1 MASSAELINK
11 AIFLLQQGKVG
22 DAEGVFDSVLRAHPK
37 NFDALHM
44 LGIIYAQR
52 GSFAEAEK
60 LLRKALSIDAGV
72 APCVFNYASVLC
84 KLGRFQD
91 AIDIFNKA
99 ARLAPNHAPI
109 YLDRGNALYELK
121 RYEEALA
128 SYEKAL
134 VLNPNFADAWVGR
147 GNALI
152 QLKHCDE
159 AIAAFDKALAG
170 QPNLANAWLGRGNVL
185 YELNRYDAAFA
196 AYDKALALKPNLE
209 NAWFGRGNVLYELKR
224 YDEAFAAYDKALA
237 LKPDLENAWLG
248 RGNLL
253 YELKRYDEAFAAYD
267 EALAL
272 KADLAE
278 AWLGRGNVFTDLK
291 RHDEA
296 VAAYDK
302 ALALKADLAEAWLGR
317 GNVFTDLKRHDEALV
332 AYDKALAL
340 KSDLEG
346 AWFGRGNVFLDLKR
360 YDEACAAYD
369 KALALKSD
377 LEGAWL
383 GRGNVFF
390 DLKRYDEAFAAY
402 DKALALK
409 PDLAEAWLGRGNV
422 FSHLKRYDEAFV
434 AYDKAFAIKPDL
446 VGVEGAR
453 LRSKMDSCNWDN
465 FASDCNHLIG
475 SVKSNKTNTL
485 PFVLLEINSSVED
498 QFNCAEL
505 WVQKNYPPAIKPF
518 WAGELYKHDKIRIG
532 YVSADFRQHP
542 VAYLMAGVFECHNK
556 SRFDVVA
563 ISIGPKDNS
572 ELRQR
577 LERSF
582 DKFIDA
588 SALSVDEIA
597 TKIKNAEIDILIDLN
612 GFTQNA
618 RTEVFARRPAP
629 IQVNYLGYL
638 GTMGAEYID
647 YIVADRTVIPETQK
661 HLYMEKIIYLPNSF
675 QPTDRQRHISD
686 KIFMRA
692 DCGLPQEGFVFC
704 NFNAHYKITPDVFD
718 IWMRILMRVNGSV
731 LWLVAGNPTTESNLK
746 KEALVRGVNAERLIF
761 APPVPLPEHQA
772 RLRLADLFLDTLPYN
787 AGATASDTLWAGI
800 PLLTCIGD
808 TFVGRMAASVLE
820 AISLPELITTTPEAY
835 ERMAVDLATHPEK
848 LAAIRH
854 KLAENRLTTPLF
866 NTRLFTKH
874 IEAAYIAMHERHQA
888 GLAPDH
894 IVIPNC
900 AH

>member
-1 MASSAELINK
+1 MSEDLKELQSAYQLH
-11 AIFLLQQGKVG
+11 QQGRLVEAAG
-22 DAEGVFDSVLRAHPK
+22 IYEHLIRRNPK
-37 NFDALHM
+37 NYDALHL
-44 LGIIYAQR
+44 LGTIRASFGKYSEAKTLLERSLASEKNKIAYVENYATILFLSHDYERAVQICKETINKNGRTETLQYVLAISLYKQR
-52 GSFAEAEK
+52 RFNEAINEFSSLLSAYPRHLAGNNEKASALAELGRYDEALSYIENALKINPNYAEA
-60 LLRKALSIDAGV
+60 LLNKG
-72 APCVFNYASVLC
+72 NVLG
-84 KLGRFQD
+84 K
-91 AIDIFNKA
+91 
-99 ARLAPNHAPI
+99 
-109 YLDRGNALYELK
+109 LK
-121 RYEEALA
+121 RFDDSMLA
-128 SYEKAL
+128 FKQA
-134 VLNPNFADAWVGR
+134 VKLNPNMPDLQLGI
-147 GNALI
+147 GNI
-152 QLKHCDE
+152 
-159 AIAAFDKALAG
+159 F
-170 QPNLANAWLGRGNVL
+170 R
-185 YELNRYDAAFA
+185 
-196 AYDKALALKPNLE
+196 
-209 NAWFGRGNVLYELKR
+209 ELKR
-224 YDEAFAAYDKALA
+224 YDGAF
-237 LKPDLENAWLG
+237 
-248 RGNLL
+248 
-253 YELKRYDEAFAAYD
+253 
-267 EALAL
+267 
-272 KADLAE
+272 
-278 AWLGRGNVFTDLK
+278 
-291 RHDEA
+291 
-296 VAAYDK
+296 AAYDK

-317 GNVFTDLKRHDEALV
+317 GNVFTDLKRHDEAIA
-332 AYDKALAL
+332 AYEKALAL
-340 KSDLEG
+340 KPDLAE
-346 AWFGRGNVFLDLKR
+346 AWVGRGNVFTHLKR

-894 IVIPNC
+894 IVIPNR

>member
-1 MASSAELINK
+1 MSGYFTARLSGSIWRVLMSEDLKELQSAYQLH
-11 AIFLLQQGKVG
+11 QQGRLVEAAG
-22 DAEGVFDSVLRAHPK
+22 IYEHLIRRNPK
-37 NFDALHM
+37 NYDALHL
-44 LGIIYAQR
+44 LGTIRASFGKYSEAKTLLERSLASEKNKIAYVENYATILFLSHDYERAVQICKETINKNGRTETLQYVLAISLYKQR
-52 GSFAEAEK
+52 RFNEAINEFSSLLSAYPRHLAGNNEKASALAELGRYDEALSYIENALKINPNYAEA
-60 LLRKALSIDAGV
+60 LLNKG
-72 APCVFNYASVLC
+72 NVLG
-84 KLGRFQD
+84 K
-91 AIDIFNKA
+91 
-99 ARLAPNHAPI
+99 
-109 YLDRGNALYELK
+109 LK
-121 RYEEALA
+121 RFDDSMLAFKQAL
-128 SYEKAL
+128 K
-134 VLNPNFADAWVGR
+134 LNPNMPDLQLGI
-147 GNALI
+147 GNI
-152 QLKHCDE
+152 
-159 AIAAFDKALAG
+159 F
-170 QPNLANAWLGRGNVL
+170 R
-185 YELNRYDAAFA
+185 
-196 AYDKALALKPNLE
+196 
-209 NAWFGRGNVLYELKR
+209 ELKR
-224 YDEAFAAYDKALA
+224 YDEAF
-237 LKPDLENAWLG
+237 
-248 RGNLL
+248 
-253 YELKRYDEAFAAYD
+253 
-267 EALAL
+267 
-272 KADLAE
+272 
-278 AWLGRGNVFTDLK
+278 
-291 RHDEA
+291 
-296 VAAYDK
+296 AAYDK

-317 GNVFTDLKRHDEALV
+317 GNVFTDLKRHDEAIA
-332 AYDKALAL
+332 AYEKALAL
-340 KSDLEG
+340 KPDLAE
-346 AWFGRGNVFLDLKR
+346 AWVGRGNVFTHLKR
-360 YDEACAAYD
+360 YDEAFAAYD

>member
-170 QPNLANAWLGRGNVL
+170 KPNLENAWLGRGNVL

-224 YDEAFAAYDKALA
+224 YDEAFAAYD
-237 LKPDLENAWLG
+237 
-248 RGNLL
+248 
-253 YELKRYDEAFAAYD
+253 

-296 VAAYDK
+296 IAAYEK
-302 ALALKADLAEAWLGR
+302 ALALKPDLAEAWVGR
-317 GNVFTDLKRHDEALV
+317 GNVFTH
-332 AYDKALAL
+332 
-340 KSDLEG
+340 
-346 AWFGRGNVFLDLKR
+346 LKR

-390 DLKRYDEAFAAY
+390 D
-402 DKALALK
+402 
-409 PDLAEAWLGRGNV
+409 
-422 FSHLKRYDEAFV
+422 LKRYDEAFV

-577 LERSF
+577 LDRSF

-704 NFNAHYKITPDVFD
+704 NFNPHYKIHPDVFD
-718 IWMRILMRVNGSV
+718 FWVRILMRVNGSV

-894 IVIPNC
+894 IVIPNR

>member
-1 MASSAELINK
+1 MSGYFTARLSGSIWRVLMSEDLKELQSAYQLH
-11 AIFLLQQGKVG
+11 QQGRLVEAAG
-22 DAEGVFDSVLRAHPK
+22 IYEHLIRRNPK
-37 NFDALHM
+37 NYDALHL
-44 LGIIYAQR
+44 LGTIRASFGKYSEAKTLLERSLASEKNKIAYVENYATILFLSHDYERAVQICKETINKNGRTETLQYVLAISLYKQR
-52 GSFAEAEK
+52 RFNEAINEFSSLLSAYPRHLAGNNEKASALAELGRYDEALSYIENALKINPNYAEA
-60 LLRKALSIDAGV
+60 LLNKG
-72 APCVFNYASVLC
+72 NVLG
-84 KLGRFQD
+84 K
-91 AIDIFNKA
+91 
-99 ARLAPNHAPI
+99 
-109 YLDRGNALYELK
+109 LK
-121 RYEEALA
+121 RFDDSMLAFKQAL
-128 SYEKAL
+128 K
-134 VLNPNFADAWVGR
+134 LNPNMPDLQLGI
-147 GNALI
+147 GNI
-152 QLKHCDE
+152 
-159 AIAAFDKALAG
+159 F
-170 QPNLANAWLGRGNVL
+170 R
-185 YELNRYDAAFA
+185 
-196 AYDKALALKPNLE
+196 
-209 NAWFGRGNVLYELKR
+209 ELKR
-224 YDEAFAAYDKALA
+224 YDGAF
-237 LKPDLENAWLG
+237 
-248 RGNLL
+248 
-253 YELKRYDEAFAAYD
+253 
-267 EALAL
+267 
-272 KADLAE
+272 
-278 AWLGRGNVFTDLK
+278 
-291 RHDEA
+291 
-296 VAAYDK
+296 AAYDK

-340 KSDLEG
+340 KPDLAE
-346 AWFGRGNVFLDLKR
+346 AWVGRGNVFTHLKR

-894 IVIPNC
+894 IVIPNR

>member
-1 MASSAELINK
+1 MSEDLKELQSAYQLH
-11 AIFLLQQGKVG
+11 QQGRLVEAAG
-22 DAEGVFDSVLRAHPK
+22 IYEHLIRRNPK
-37 NFDALHM
+37 NYDALHL
-44 LGIIYAQR
+44 LGTIRASFGKYSEAKTLLERSLASEKNKIAYVENYATILFLSHDYERAVQICKETINKNGRTETLQYVLAISLYKQR
-52 GSFAEAEK
+52 RFNEAINEFSSLLSAYPRHLAGNNEKASALAELGRYDEALSYIENALKINPNYAEA
-60 LLRKALSIDAGV
+60 LLNKG
-72 APCVFNYASVLC
+72 NVLG
-84 KLGRFQD
+84 K
-91 AIDIFNKA
+91 
-99 ARLAPNHAPI
+99 
-109 YLDRGNALYELK
+109 LK
-121 RYEEALA
+121 RFDDSMLAFKQAL
-128 SYEKAL
+128 K
-134 VLNPNFADAWVGR
+134 LNPNMPDLQLGI
-147 GNALI
+147 GNI
-152 QLKHCDE
+152 
-159 AIAAFDKALAG
+159 F
-170 QPNLANAWLGRGNVL
+170 R
-185 YELNRYDAAFA
+185 
-196 AYDKALALKPNLE
+196 
-209 NAWFGRGNVLYELKR
+209 ELKR
-224 YDEAFAAYDKALA
+224 YDEAF
-237 LKPDLENAWLG
+237 
-248 RGNLL
+248 
-253 YELKRYDEAFAAYD
+253 
-267 EALAL
+267 
-272 KADLAE
+272 
-278 AWLGRGNVFTDLK
+278 
-291 RHDEA
+291 
-296 VAAYDK
+296 AAYDK

-317 GNVFTDLKRHDEALV
+317 GNVFTDLKRHDEAIA
-332 AYDKALAL
+332 AYEKALAL
-340 KSDLEG
+340 KPDLAE
-346 AWFGRGNVFLDLKR
+346 AWVGRGNVFTHLKR
-360 YDEACAAYD
+360 YDEAFAAYD

-409 PDLAEAWLGRGNV
+409 PYLAEAWLGRGNV

-505 WVQKNYPPAIKPF
+505 WVQKNYPPVIKPF

>member
-267 EALAL
+267 
-272 KADLAE
+272 
-278 AWLGRGNVFTDLK
+278 
-291 RHDEA
+291 
-296 VAAYDK
+296 K

-332 AYDKALAL
+332 
-340 KSDLEG
+340 
-346 AWFGRGNVFLDLKR
+346 
-360 YDEACAAYD
+360 AYD

-505 WVQKNYPPAIKPF
+505 WVQKNYPPVIKPF

-894 IVIPNC
+894 IVIPNR

>member
-1 MASSAELINK
+1 MSEDLKELQSAYQLH
-11 AIFLLQQGKVG
+11 QQGRLVEAAG
-22 DAEGVFDSVLRAHPK
+22 IYEHLIRRNPK
-37 NFDALHM
+37 NYDALHL
-44 LGIIYAQR
+44 LGTIRASFGKYSEAKTLLERSLASEKNKIAYVENYATILFLSHDYERAVQICKETINKNGRTETLQYVLAISLYKQR
-52 GSFAEAEK
+52 RFNEAINEFSSLLSAYPRHLAGNNEKASALAELGRYDEALSYIENALKINPNYAEA
-60 LLRKALSIDAGV
+60 LLNKG
-72 APCVFNYASVLC
+72 NVLG
-84 KLGRFQD
+84 K
-91 AIDIFNKA
+91 
-99 ARLAPNHAPI
+99 
-109 YLDRGNALYELK
+109 LK
-121 RYEEALA
+121 RFDDSMLA
-128 SYEKAL
+128 FKQA
-134 VLNPNFADAWVGR
+134 VKLNPNMPDLQLGI
-147 GNALI
+147 GNI
-152 QLKHCDE
+152 
-159 AIAAFDKALAG
+159 F
-170 QPNLANAWLGRGNVL
+170 R
-185 YELNRYDAAFA
+185 
-196 AYDKALALKPNLE
+196 
-209 NAWFGRGNVLYELKR
+209 ELKR
-224 YDEAFAAYDKALA
+224 YDGAF
-237 LKPDLENAWLG
+237 
-248 RGNLL
+248 
-253 YELKRYDEAFAAYD
+253 
-267 EALAL
+267 
-272 KADLAE
+272 
-278 AWLGRGNVFTDLK
+278 
-291 RHDEA
+291 
-296 VAAYDK
+296 AAYDK

-332 AYDKALAL
+332 
-340 KSDLEG
+340 
-346 AWFGRGNVFLDLKR
+346 
-360 YDEACAAYD
+360 AYD

-894 IVIPNC
+894 IVIPNR

>member
-1 MASSAELINK
+1 MDWRDTMASSAELINK

-296 VAAYDK
+296 
-302 ALALKADLAEAWLGR
+302 
-317 GNVFTDLKRHDEALV
+317 LV
-332 AYDKALAL
+332 
-340 KSDLEG
+340 
-346 AWFGRGNVFLDLKR
+346 
-360 YDEACAAYD
+360 AYD

-894 IVIPNC
+894 IVIPNR

>member
-1 MASSAELINK
+1 MSEDLKELQSAYQLH
-11 AIFLLQQGKVG
+11 QQGRLVEAAG
-22 DAEGVFDSVLRAHPK
+22 IYEHLIRRNPK
-37 NFDALHM
+37 NYDALHL
-44 LGIIYAQR
+44 LGTIRASFGKYSEAKTLLERSLASEKNKIAYVENYATILFLSHDYERAVQICKETINKNGRTETLQYVLAISLYKQR
-52 GSFAEAEK
+52 RFNEAINEFSSLLSAYPRHLAGNNEKASALAELGRYDEALSYIENALKINPNYAEA
-60 LLRKALSIDAGV
+60 LLNKG
-72 APCVFNYASVLC
+72 NVLG
-84 KLGRFQD
+84 K
-91 AIDIFNKA
+91 
-99 ARLAPNHAPI
+99 
-109 YLDRGNALYELK
+109 LK
-121 RYEEALA
+121 RFDDSMLA
-128 SYEKAL
+128 FKQA
-134 VLNPNFADAWVGR
+134 VKLNPNMPDLQLGI
-147 GNALI
+147 GNI
-152 QLKHCDE
+152 
-159 AIAAFDKALAG
+159 F
-170 QPNLANAWLGRGNVL
+170 R
-185 YELNRYDAAFA
+185 
-196 AYDKALALKPNLE
+196 
-209 NAWFGRGNVLYELKR
+209 ELKR
-224 YDEAFAAYDKALA
+224 YDGAF
-237 LKPDLENAWLG
+237 
-248 RGNLL
+248 
-253 YELKRYDEAFAAYD
+253 
-267 EALAL
+267 
-272 KADLAE
+272 
-278 AWLGRGNVFTDLK
+278 
-291 RHDEA
+291 
-296 VAAYDK
+296 AAYDK

-332 AYDKALAL
+332 
-340 KSDLEG
+340 
-346 AWFGRGNVFLDLKR
+346 
-360 YDEACAAYD
+360 AYD

-866 NTRLFTKH
+866 NTRLFAKH

-894 IVIPNC
+894 IVIPNR

>member
-1 MASSAELINK
+1 MSEDLKELQSAYQLH
-11 AIFLLQQGKVG
+11 QQGRLVEAAG
-22 DAEGVFDSVLRAHPK
+22 IYEHLIRRNPK
-37 NFDALHM
+37 NYDALHL
-44 LGIIYAQR
+44 LGTIRASFGKYSEAKTLLERSLASEKNKIAYVENYATILFLSHDYERAVQICKETINKNGRTETLQYVLAISLYKQR
-52 GSFAEAEK
+52 RFNEAINEFSSLLSAYPRHLAGNNEKASALAELGRYDEALSYIENALKINPNYAEA
-60 LLRKALSIDAGV
+60 LLNKG
-72 APCVFNYASVLC
+72 NVLG
-84 KLGRFQD
+84 K
-91 AIDIFNKA
+91 
-99 ARLAPNHAPI
+99 
-109 YLDRGNALYELK
+109 LK
-121 RYEEALA
+121 RFDDSMLA
-128 SYEKAL
+128 FKQA
-134 VLNPNFADAWVGR
+134 VKLNPNMPDLQLGI
-147 GNALI
+147 GNI
-152 QLKHCDE
+152 
-159 AIAAFDKALAG
+159 F
-170 QPNLANAWLGRGNVL
+170 R
-185 YELNRYDAAFA
+185 
-196 AYDKALALKPNLE
+196 
-209 NAWFGRGNVLYELKR
+209 ELKR
-224 YDEAFAAYDKALA
+224 YDGAF
-237 LKPDLENAWLG
+237 
-248 RGNLL
+248 
-253 YELKRYDEAFAAYD
+253 
-267 EALAL
+267 
-272 KADLAE
+272 
-278 AWLGRGNVFTDLK
+278 
-291 RHDEA
+291 
-296 VAAYDK
+296 AAYDK

-409 PDLAEAWLGRGNV
+409 ADLAEAWLGRGNV

-866 NTRLFTKH
+866 NTRLFAKH

>member
-1 MASSAELINK
+1 MSEDLKELQSAYQLH
-11 AIFLLQQGKVG
+11 QQGRLVEAAG
-22 DAEGVFDSVLRAHPK
+22 IYEHLIRRNPK
-37 NFDALHM
+37 NYDALHL
-44 LGIIYAQR
+44 LGTIRASFGKYSEAKTLLERSLASEKNKIAYVENYATILFLSHDYERAVQICKETINKNGRTETLQYVLAISLYKQR
-52 GSFAEAEK
+52 RFNEAINEFSSLLSAYPRHLAGNNEKASALAELGRYDEALSYIENALKINPNYAEA
-60 LLRKALSIDAGV
+60 LLNKG
-72 APCVFNYASVLC
+72 NVLG
-84 KLGRFQD
+84 K
-91 AIDIFNKA
+91 
-99 ARLAPNHAPI
+99 
-109 YLDRGNALYELK
+109 LK
-121 RYEEALA
+121 RFDDSMLA
-128 SYEKAL
+128 FKQA
-134 VLNPNFADAWVGR
+134 VKLNPNMPDLQLGI
-147 GNALI
+147 GNI
-152 QLKHCDE
+152 
-159 AIAAFDKALAG
+159 F
-170 QPNLANAWLGRGNVL
+170 R
-185 YELNRYDAAFA
+185 
-196 AYDKALALKPNLE
+196 
-209 NAWFGRGNVLYELKR
+209 ELKR
-224 YDEAFAAYDKALA
+224 YDGAF
-237 LKPDLENAWLG
+237 
-248 RGNLL
+248 
-253 YELKRYDEAFAAYD
+253 
-267 EALAL
+267 
-272 KADLAE
+272 
-278 AWLGRGNVFTDLK
+278 
-291 RHDEA
+291 
-296 VAAYDK
+296 AAYDK

-894 IVIPNC
+894 IVIPNR

>member
-224 YDEAFAAYDKALA
+224 YDEAFAAYD
-237 LKPDLENAWLG
+237 
-248 RGNLL
+248 
-253 YELKRYDEAFAAYD
+253 

-278 AWLGRGNVFTDLK
+278 AWVGRGNVFT
-291 RHDEA
+291 H
-296 VAAYDK
+296 
-302 ALALKADLAEAWLGR
+302 
-317 GNVFTDLKRHDEALV
+317 
-332 AYDKALAL
+332 
-340 KSDLEG
+340 
-346 AWFGRGNVFLDLKR
+346 
-360 YDEACAAYD
+360 
-369 KALALKSD
+369 
-377 LEGAWL
+377 
-383 GRGNVFF
+383 
-390 DLKRYDEAFAAY
+390 LKRYDEAFAAY

-505 WVQKNYPPAIKPF
+505 WVQKNYPPVIKPF

-542 VAYLMAGVFECHNK
+542 VAYLMAGVFEGHNK
-556 SRFDVVA
+556 SRFDVLA

-894 IVIPNC
+894 IVIPNR

>member
-296 VAAYDK
+296 
-302 ALALKADLAEAWLGR
+302 
-317 GNVFTDLKRHDEALV
+317 LV
-332 AYDKALAL
+332 
-340 KSDLEG
+340 
-346 AWFGRGNVFLDLKR
+346 
-360 YDEACAAYD
+360 AYD

-894 IVIPNC
+894 IVIPNR

>member
-1 MASSAELINK
+1 MSEDLKELQSAYQLH
-11 AIFLLQQGKVG
+11 QQGRLVEAAG
-22 DAEGVFDSVLRAHPK
+22 IYEHLIRRNPK
-37 NFDALHM
+37 NYDALHL
-44 LGIIYAQR
+44 LGTIRASFGKYSEAKTLLERSLASEKNKIAYVENYATILFLSHDYERAVQICKETINKNGRTETLQYVLAISLYKQR
-52 GSFAEAEK
+52 RFNEAINEFSSLLSAYPRHLAGNNEKASALAELGRYDEALSYIENALKINPNYAEA
-60 LLRKALSIDAGV
+60 LLNKG
-72 APCVFNYASVLC
+72 NVLG
-84 KLGRFQD
+84 K
-91 AIDIFNKA
+91 
-99 ARLAPNHAPI
+99 
-109 YLDRGNALYELK
+109 LK
-121 RYEEALA
+121 RFDDSMLAFKQAL
-128 SYEKAL
+128 K
-134 VLNPNFADAWVGR
+134 LNPNMPDLQLGI
-147 GNALI
+147 GNI
-152 QLKHCDE
+152 
-159 AIAAFDKALAG
+159 F
-170 QPNLANAWLGRGNVL
+170 R
-185 YELNRYDAAFA
+185 
-196 AYDKALALKPNLE
+196 
-209 NAWFGRGNVLYELKR
+209 ELKR
-224 YDEAFAAYDKALA
+224 YDEAF
-237 LKPDLENAWLG
+237 
-248 RGNLL
+248 
-253 YELKRYDEAFAAYD
+253 
-267 EALAL
+267 
-272 KADLAE
+272 
-278 AWLGRGNVFTDLK
+278 
-291 RHDEA
+291 
-296 VAAYDK
+296 AAYDK

-340 KSDLEG
+340 KPDLAE
-346 AWFGRGNVFLDLKR
+346 AWVGRGNVFTHLKR
-360 YDEACAAYD
+360 YDEAFAAYD

-894 IVIPNC
+894 IVIPNR

>member
-1 MASSAELINK
+1 MSGYFTARLSGSIWRVLMSEDLKELQSAYQLH
-11 AIFLLQQGKVG
+11 QQGRLVEAAG
-22 DAEGVFDSVLRAHPK
+22 IYEHLIRRNPK
-37 NFDALHM
+37 NYDALHL
-44 LGIIYAQR
+44 LGTIRASFGKYSEAKTLLERSLASEKNKIAYVENYATILFLSHDYERAVQICKETINKNGRTETLQYVLAISLYKQR
-52 GSFAEAEK
+52 RFNEAINEFSSLLSAYPRHLAGNNEKASALAELGRYDEALSYIENALKINPNYAEA
-60 LLRKALSIDAGV
+60 LLNKG
-72 APCVFNYASVLC
+72 NVLG
-84 KLGRFQD
+84 K
-91 AIDIFNKA
+91 
-99 ARLAPNHAPI
+99 
-109 YLDRGNALYELK
+109 LK
-121 RYEEALA
+121 RFDDSMLAFKQAL
-128 SYEKAL
+128 K
-134 VLNPNFADAWVGR
+134 LNPNMPDLQLGI
-147 GNALI
+147 GNI
-152 QLKHCDE
+152 
-159 AIAAFDKALAG
+159 F
-170 QPNLANAWLGRGNVL
+170 R
-185 YELNRYDAAFA
+185 
-196 AYDKALALKPNLE
+196 
-209 NAWFGRGNVLYELKR
+209 ELKR
-224 YDEAFAAYDKALA
+224 YDEAF
-237 LKPDLENAWLG
+237 
-248 RGNLL
+248 
-253 YELKRYDEAFAAYD
+253 
-267 EALAL
+267 
-272 KADLAE
+272 
-278 AWLGRGNVFTDLK
+278 
-291 RHDEA
+291 
-296 VAAYDK
+296 AAYDK

>member
-1 MASSAELINK
+1 MSEDLKELQSAYQLH
-11 AIFLLQQGKVG
+11 QQGRLVEAAG
-22 DAEGVFDSVLRAHPK
+22 IYEHLIRRNPK
-37 NFDALHM
+37 NYDALHL
-44 LGIIYAQR
+44 LGTIRASFGKYSEAKTLLERSLASEKNKIAYVENYATILFLSHDYERAVQICKETINKNGRTETLQYVLAISLYKQR
-52 GSFAEAEK
+52 RFNEAINEFSSLLSAYPRHLAGNNEKASALAELGRYDEALSYIENALKINPNYAEA
-60 LLRKALSIDAGV
+60 LLNKG
-72 APCVFNYASVLC
+72 NVLG
-84 KLGRFQD
+84 K
-91 AIDIFNKA
+91 
-99 ARLAPNHAPI
+99 
-109 YLDRGNALYELK
+109 LK
-121 RYEEALA
+121 RFDDSMLAFKQAL
-128 SYEKAL
+128 K
-134 VLNPNFADAWVGR
+134 LNPNMPDLQLGI
-147 GNALI
+147 GNI
-152 QLKHCDE
+152 
-159 AIAAFDKALAG
+159 F
-170 QPNLANAWLGRGNVL
+170 R
-185 YELNRYDAAFA
+185 
-196 AYDKALALKPNLE
+196 
-209 NAWFGRGNVLYELKR
+209 ELKR
-224 YDEAFAAYDKALA
+224 YDEAF
-237 LKPDLENAWLG
+237 
-248 RGNLL
+248 
-253 YELKRYDEAFAAYD
+253 
-267 EALAL
+267 
-272 KADLAE
+272 
-278 AWLGRGNVFTDLK
+278 
-291 RHDEA
+291 
-296 VAAYDK
+296 AAYDK

-340 KSDLEG
+340 KPDLAE
-346 AWFGRGNVFLDLKR
+346 AWVGRGNVFTHLKR
-360 YDEACAAYD
+360 YDEAFAAYD

>member
-1 MASSAELINK
+1 MSEDLKELQSAYQLH
-11 AIFLLQQGKVG
+11 QQGRLVEAAG
-22 DAEGVFDSVLRAHPK
+22 IYEHLIRRNPK
-37 NFDALHM
+37 NYDALHL
-44 LGIIYAQR
+44 LGTIRASFGKYSEAKTLLERSLASEKNKIAYVENYATILFLSHDYERAVQICKETINKNGRTETLQYVLAISLYKQR
-52 GSFAEAEK
+52 RFNEAINEFSSLLSAYPRHLAGNNEKASALAELGRYDEALSYIENALKINPNYAEA
-60 LLRKALSIDAGV
+60 LLNKG
-72 APCVFNYASVLC
+72 NVLG
-84 KLGRFQD
+84 K
-91 AIDIFNKA
+91 
-99 ARLAPNHAPI
+99 
-109 YLDRGNALYELK
+109 LK
-121 RYEEALA
+121 RFDDSMLAFKQAL
-128 SYEKAL
+128 K
-134 VLNPNFADAWVGR
+134 LNPNMPDLQLGI
-147 GNALI
+147 GNI
-152 QLKHCDE
+152 
-159 AIAAFDKALAG
+159 F
-170 QPNLANAWLGRGNVL
+170 R
-185 YELNRYDAAFA
+185 
-196 AYDKALALKPNLE
+196 
-209 NAWFGRGNVLYELKR
+209 ELKR
-224 YDEAFAAYDKALA
+224 YDEAF
-237 LKPDLENAWLG
+237 
-248 RGNLL
+248 
-253 YELKRYDEAFAAYD
+253 
-267 EALAL
+267 
-272 KADLAE
+272 
-278 AWLGRGNVFTDLK
+278 
-291 RHDEA
+291 
-296 VAAYDK
+296 AAYDK